1 MGKNLTQ
8 QKRGKGSPRYKSV
21 SFRSAGDVK
30 LLNKGK
36 ATVVDI
42 VPSSYHTAP
51 LAILEYESGETT
63 LTVATE
69 GLSVGATVKIGD
81 KATLKH
87 GNALKL
93 DDIPAGVSVCNVEGR
108 PGDGGRFIR
117 SGGASAKVVAKT
129 SAGVVVQFK
138 SKKQKT
144 FNPNCLAVIG
154 TVAGG
159 GRTEKPILK
168 AGNKFHAMKAKNKY
182 WPIVSGASMNAVDH
196 PLGGKRSSRKGRPTI
211 VPRNAPPGRK
221 VGMLRPR
228 GTGRGKGRKK

>member
-36 ATVVDI
+36 AKVVDI
-42 VPSSYHTAP
+42 IPSSYHTAP
-51 LAILEYESGETT
+51 LAILEYESGDTS

-69 GLSVGATVKIGD
+69 GLMVGATITIGD
-81 KATLKH
+81 KASLKH

-93 DDIPAGVSVCNVEGR
+93 DDIPAGVSVCNIEGR
-108 PGDGGRFIR
+108 PGDGGRFIKT
-117 SGGASAKVVAKT
+117 GGASGKVVAKT

-159 GRTEKPILK
+159 GRTEKPFLK
-168 AGNKFHAMKAKNKY
+168 AGNKYKAMKAKNKY
-182 WPIVSGASMNAVDH
+182 WPVVSGASMNAVDH
-196 PLGGKRSSRKGRPTI
+196 PLGGGRSSRKGRPTI
-211 VPRNAPPGRK
+211 APRNAPPGRK
-221 VGMLRPR
+221 VGMLSPR